1 LRKIFNILLIIFVCS
16 DFVFGQIGVE
26 DVRLTYRCLNK
37 PLPVVLRELSKQSGV
52 NIVFSES
59 KIKANKTVSIGATD
73 EKLVDVINV
82 ICEPFKLTSQVI
94 GSNIVIVSQ
103 KFEGLDQSFTISGY
117 LRSND
122 DGEVLPYA
130 AVYLADRSSGV
141 FCNEDGFY
149 ALKLR
154 QGNHTIVYS
163 YVGLQEDTVQLF
175 LGRDTT
181 INQRLGSSNQLAEI
195 IVEEDL
201 TRSTERYGETYFST
215 ERISNA
221 MMFAGEA
228 DVLRAINNTSGV
240 STASDGFGGLSVRG
254 GNYDQNLI
262 LYDGVPVQNT
272 GHAFGLISIFNSS
285 LIQDSRLIKGGFP
298 ARYGGRLSS
307 ILDIK
312 TRDGNYKEY
321 KGEISLSTIAS
332 RALIEG
338 PISKDK
344 SSFLFSYRRTFADP
358 WIKELSRYIIE
369 SSDAEG
375 ETSYHFNDFNGKLNF
390 RLGNRH
396 QLSLSYYQG
405 GDQLQSNVNSDK
417 ISLGKRYNAATINEQ
432 RWGNQLAS
440 LHFNSQLSKNAFSR
454 LIVYSSNW
462 ESDAFTFDRNAVDS
476 QSVVEDIY
484 AADFK
489 TSNLKMQG
497 AKWDFDVQINRNNLF
512 RIGAGYV
519 KNTFT
524 PGFVTAS
531 NVSNGV
537 LFPALYT
544 RDNALNQV
552 QKEAYQ
558 SAELTAYAED
568 EINAGQNVIL
578 NFGVHVSQFSYVG
591 KTYTSAQ
598 PRFSMNINGENA
610 WFNLA
615 AAKLRQYTQALSDNG
630 LGFPSDQWV
639 TATKYILPAD
649 GFNGNA
655 TIGFMLG
662 KASSWSIGAYYKNM
676 NNIISLAEGAPLNIA
691 SGDEW
696 QKAIPRGKGTSY
708 GLETTFQWSHAN
720 AQFEFN
726 ATYGKAT
733 RLFEDLNNGVEYFY
747 KYDRTWMTNT
757 SLALKTGAKSTMNIF
772 FTYQKGSNV
781 SAPTG
786 GIIEREENGQKYIYP
801 IFEGKNNFRF
811 PDFIRLDVG
820 FTFHGQTKIGS
831 HKIFA
836 GIYNVL
842 NRKNPV
848 YLDISRNNFDLNVY
862 EVNKVSIFPVLPSLS
877 YTLVIGK

>member
-1 LRKIFNILLIIFVCS
+1 M
-16 DFVFGQIGVE
+16 
-26 DVRLTYRCLNK
+26 
-37 PLPVVLRELSKQSGV
+37 VLRELSKLSGV

-59 KIKANKTVSIGATD
+59 KIKSDKTVSIGATD
-73 EKLVDVINV
+73 EKLVDIINV
-82 ICEPFKLTSQVI
+82 ICDPFRLTSQVI
-94 GSNIVIVSQ
+94 GSSIAIVSQ
-103 KFEGLDQSFTISGY
+103 KFEGLDQQFTISGY
-117 LRSND
+117 LRSKE

-130 AVYLADRSSGV
+130 AVYLVDRSTGV

-149 ALKLR
+149 ALKLK
-154 QGNHTIVYS
+154 QGNHTVVYS
-163 YVGLQEDTVQLF
+163 YVGYKEDTLHLY
-175 LGRDTT
+175 LGSDTL
-181 INQRLGSSNQLAEI
+181 ISQRLGSANRLAEV

-215 ERISNA
+215 ERVSNA

-228 DVLRAINNTSGV
+228 DILRAVNSTSGV

-312 TRDGNYKEY
+312 TRDGNTQEY

-332 RALIEG
+332 RALVEG
-338 PISKDK
+338 PIVKDK
-344 SSFLFSYRRTFADP
+344 SSFLFSFRRTFADP

-369 SSDAEG
+369 SSDGEG
-375 ETSYHFNDFNGKLNF
+375 ETSYHFVDFNGKLNF
-390 RLGNRH
+390 RLGKKH

-405 GDQLQSNVNSDK
+405 GDQLESVVNRDK
-417 ISLGKRYNAATINEQ
+417 ISLGIRYNSADLNDQ
-432 RWGNQLAS
+432 QWGNKLAS

-454 LIVYSSNW
+454 LIIYSSNW
-462 ESDAFTFDRNAVDS
+462 ESSAFTFDRNAVDS
-476 QSVVEDIY
+476 MQAVEDIY
-484 AADFK
+484 TADLK
-489 TSNLKMQG
+489 TSDLKMLG
-497 AKWDFDVQINRNNLF
+497 AKWDFDIQLNRNNLF
-512 RIGAGYV
+512 RIGVGYV

-524 PGFVTAS
+524 PGFLTVS
-531 NVSNGV
+531 NVSNGSLYPEV
-537 LFPALYT
+537 YT
-544 RDNALNQV
+544 RDDAFDALKRQ
-552 QKEAYQ
+552 AYE
-558 SAELTAYAED
+558 SNEITAYAEN
-568 EINAGQNVIL
+568 EINAGQNVIINL
-578 NFGVHVSQFSYVG
+578 GVHASQFTYGG
-591 KTYTSAQ
+591 KNYTSAQ
-598 PRFSMNINGENA
+598 PRFSMNINGEHT

-615 AAKLRQYTQALSDNG
+615 GAMLRQYTQALSDNG
-630 LGFPSDQWV
+630 LGFPSDQWI
-639 TATKYILPAD
+639 TSTQYILPAD
-649 GFNGNA
+649 GVNSNA
-655 TIGFMLG
+655 TLGFMLA
-662 KASSWSIGAYYKNM
+662 KSASLSVGAYYKTM
-676 NNIISLAEGAPLNIA
+676 KNIISLGEGAPLSIA
-691 SGDEW
+691 PGEEW
-696 QKAIPRGKGTSY
+696 QKAVPRGKGTSY

-726 ATYGKAT
+726 ATYGKAS
-733 RLFEDLNNGVEYFY
+733 RLFDDLNNGEEYLY

-757 SLALKTGAKSTMNIF
+757 SLTLKTGSRSTMNIF

-820 FTFHGQTKIGS
+820 FTFHGKTKLGK

-848 YLDISRNNFDLNVY
+848 YLDISRNNFDLNVF
-862 EVNKVSIFPVLPSLS
+862 EVSKVSIFPVLPSLS